1 MTNYDLNKIAAQFD
15 TYQAISP
22 YGDGHINDTYL
33 AQAKENYILQRI
45 NRDVFHHPDQVMH
58 NIVLVTEHIRKKR
71 RAQGSDD
78 PRAVLHVINTL
89 DGKPYYK
96 TKQGD
101 YFRMYSFIERASSYS
116 EKPSPAVFYNAAK
129 GFGRFFSLLS
139 DFDPSLLY
147 ETIPAFHHTPAR
159 YEAVMEA
166 AAQDRCQRAKQ
177 VRAELGFV
185 RAHKEDTAVVTDL
198 LGTAEVPLR
207 VTHNDT
213 KLNNI
218 MLDDETGAPIC
229 VIDLDT
235 VMPGSILYDFGDSIR
250 FGASSAAEDEQDLDK
265 VYCDMAL
272 YEAFTKG
279 FLEETATFLTQ
290 KEKQLLPF
298 SARLLTLECGMRF
311 LTDYLNGDTYF
322 KTHYEGQNL
331 DRARTQF
338 KLVADMEQKKAQ
350 MVQITQDCL
359 AKSSRNASSCA

>member
-1 MTNYDLNKIAAQFD
+1 MATYDLNKIAAQFN

-45 NRDVFHHPDQVMH
+45 NRDVFQHPEQVMH

-71 RAQGSDD
+71 KAQESDD

-96 TKQGD
+96 TEQGD

-129 GFGRFFSLLS
+129 GFGRFFALLS

-147 ETIPAFHHTPAR
+147 ETIPAFHHTPTR
-159 YEAVMEA
+159 YEAVMDA

-177 VRAELGFV
+177 VRTELGFV
-185 RAHKEDTAVVTDL
+185 HAHKEDVAVVTSL

-338 KLVADMEQKKAQ
+338 KLVADMEQKEAQ
-350 MVQITQDCL
+350 MTQITQDCL
-359 AKSSRNASSCA
+359 TKSSRNASSCA

>member
-96 TKQGD
+96 TKQED

-159 YEAVMEA
+159 YEARDGGCCAGQMPKSKA
-166 AAQDRCQRAKQ
+166 SAR
-177 VRAELGFV
+177 
-185 RAHKEDTAVVTDL
+185 
-198 LGTAEVPLR
+198 R
-207 VTHNDT
+207 VGICTRTQGGHSGRYRPARHGR
-213 KLNNI
+213 
-218 MLDDETGAPIC
+218 GAP
-229 VIDLDT
+229 
-235 VMPGSILYDFGDSIR
+235 
-250 FGASSAAEDEQDLDK
+250 A
-265 VYCDMAL
+265 
-272 YEAFTKG
+272 
-279 FLEETATFLTQ
+279 
-290 KEKQLLPF
+290 
-298 SARLLTLECGMRF
+298 
-311 LTDYLNGDTYF
+311 
-322 KTHYEGQNL
+322 
-331 DRARTQF
+331 
-338 KLVADMEQKKAQ
+338 
-350 MVQITQDCL
+350 
-359 AKSSRNASSCA
+359 RNA